1 MILGRRVDR
10 DATARMKLFAISG
23 SLRAGSSATA
33 LARRSRPSRPRARRS
48 RSTTSS
54 KAFRRSIPIAT
65 ARATSR
71 RRRWQRL
78 RAALTAADAVVIS
91 TPEYAFG
98 VPGVLKNALDWTVA
112 SGDFAGKPT
121 AAISSSPSDLG
132 GDKAYASLLLT
143 LGAMQ
148 ARLPTN
154 GGLVVPLVRK
164 KLDAGD
170 DATRARGVARVRS
183 RPADNASCDSAL
195 LRELARHA
203 ARETCSLADGSA
215 PSTLPQR
222 LSSIPPSR
230 LQMPEPLALM
240 KRKTKQ

>member
-1 MILGRRVDR
+1 
-10 DATARMKLFAISG
+10 MKVLAISG

-33 LARRSRPSRPRARRS
+33 LARALAGFAPPG
-48 RSTTSS
+48 TTITLYDELE
-54 KAFRRSIPIAT
+54 SIPPFHPDRDREGDVAP
-65 ARATSR
+65 APVA
-71 RRRWQRL
+71 RL
-78 RAALTAADAVVIS
+78 RAALTAADAVVVS

-98 VPGVLKNALDWTVA
+98 VPGALKNALDWTVA

-154 GGLVVPLVRK
+154 GGLIVPFVRK
-164 KLDAGD
+164 KLDARGAVV
-170 DATRARGVARVRS
+170 DAATADALRS
-183 RPADNASCDSAL
+183 L
-195 LRELARHA
+195 LRELAALA
-203 ARETCSLADGSA
+203 AAAEA
-215 PSTLPQR
+215 PYE
-222 LSSIPPSR
+222 IPPSA